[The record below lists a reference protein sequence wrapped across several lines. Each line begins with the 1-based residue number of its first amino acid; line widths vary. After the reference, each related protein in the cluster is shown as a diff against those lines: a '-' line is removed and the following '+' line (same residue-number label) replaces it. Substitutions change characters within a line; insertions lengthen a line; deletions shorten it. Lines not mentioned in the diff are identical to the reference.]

1 MSSQGENR
9 SGRQSLVG
17 STDDVLSPSTL
28 PPPLSWECKEV
39 DGLELTKVVPIAY
52 CSLYYLDEGFKLLCS
67 FVGGGVH
74 TLLVQNHAAVAL
86 DVSDVEHFS
95 VFLGSFLLCRMFYGV
110 RYALYY
116 LSHDLLPFPES

>member
-1 MSSQGENR
+1 MGVNHRLEVLMTC
-9 SGRQSLVG
+9 SLQ
-17 STDDVLSPSTL
+17 VLC
-28 PPPLSWECKEV
+28 PPLSWERKEV
-39 DGLELTKVVPIAY
+39 DGLELTMVVAITY

-74 TLLVQNHAAVAL
+74 TLLVQNHAAVSL
-86 DVSDVEHFS
+86 DVFDVEHIS

-116 LSHDLLPFPES
+116 LSHDLLHFPES